1 MDTKKFV
8 ISYVL
13 IIISL
18 ILAACAGPAA
28 TPQEAAEQPT
38 ATQPAPAVEP
48 TATQPAP
55 ATTAPEVVIHYLT
68 VQQEDEG
75 WPKII
80 GELTSEYQADHPNV
94 KWEYENIP
102 QTDLV
107 QKVQLLA
114 GSDSLPLM
122 FNYESGAPLL
132 DLVNSGQVLELEQT
146 FKDLGIYEELNP
158 GAVSLLKGLVNDVG
172 LYALPLELNIEGFWY
187 NKQIFADNGLEVP
200 ITWDEMLQAAET
212 LQQND
217 IQPFAVSGFQKW
229 PITRLINGYVMR
241 KYGYDVMARVAAGE
255 LKVTDPG
262 FIEAAQVVQDM
273 GLKGYFGE
281 GVNTLDYGPAQDLF
295 LQGKAAM
302 FYMGSWAVRDF
313 NNPEVNKI
321 GADNIGFFNIPLVEG
336 GVGTLGDYSINAG
349 LTTSFSKAKYEEN
362 AEGVGDWM
370 KFVFSNY
377 GDRAMSDLGL
387 ITGFRVEQMPAE
399 VPPLTQM
406 TVKEIDK
413 VENGAPWFEARFNA
427 KTQSVATDN
436 AQLLITGDMTPEEY
450 MTELQKAIDEQ

>member
-1 MDTKKFV
+1 MNAKKFV
-8 ISYVL
+8 IPYVL
-13 IIISL
+13 LITSL
-18 ILAACAGPAA
+18 ILAACVVPTAA
-28 TPQEAAEQPT
+28 PQPAAEQPAV
-38 ATQPAPAVEP
+38 ATQEAAAQP
-48 TATQPAP
+48 TPMPGEQ
-55 ATTAPEVVIHYLT
+55 EVVIHYLT
-68 VQQEDEG
+68 VQQENEG
-75 WPKII
+75 WPLII
-80 GELTSEYQADHPNV
+80 GGLTKEYQADHPNV
-94 KWEYENIP
+94 QWEYENVP

-107 QKVQLLA
+107 QRIQLLA

-200 ITWDEMLQAAET
+200 TTWGEMLQAAET
-212 LQQND
+212 LSQAG

-321 GADNIGFFNIPLVEG
+321 GEDNIGFFNIPLVEG
-336 GVGTLGDYSINAG
+336 GAGTLGDYSINAG

-362 AEGVGDWM
+362 PEGIGDWM

-377 GDRAMSDLGL
+377 GDRAMSELGL

-406 TVKEIDK
+406 TVEEINK

-436 AQLLITGDMTPEEY
+436 AQLLIMGDMTPEEY